1 MDIFGG
7 SWLRLNLTPD
17 DREDARGKALR
28 VAKSLWAQ
36 YYPGQDFNPN
46 CYRLIGSYGKGTAIW
61 PRTDVDMI
69 FLMPWSEYSRIDSL
83 LGNQQSQMLQHVK
96 RILDEQS

>member
-1 MDIFGG
+1 
-7 SWLRLNLTPD
+7 
-17 DREDARGKALR
+17 
-28 VAKSLWAQ
+28 
-36 YYPGQDFNPN
+36 
-46 CYRLIGSYGKGTAIW
+46 
-61 PRTDVDMI
+61 MI